1 MVYSK
6 HFPSPH
12 TLLPSLTSFSSVTVN
27 VDVDSS
33 LSGGHVEG
41 EEPRGSDTAAA
52 ATKNL
57 TLTLVTIKRLGV
69 EGEGVE
75 SEDVE
80 EGRDRV
86 RMIMASNFYHFLY
99 LHTLTPSHTHT
110 LPYSPWRQPSQHQS
124 VWRLAFVA
132 WYYWTGRTSHGL
144 SVVPLSL
151 LVPRG
156 NDVRDHQQRRRRRWK
171 WE

>member
-1 MVYSK
+1 M
-6 HFPSPH
+6 
-12 TLLPSLTSFSSVTVN
+12 LTSTAPSV
-27 VDVDSS
+27 VDMLREKSPEEAILQLLRRRIS
-33 LSGGHVEG
+33 LSHSSRSNDWVWRVKVWRVRMWRRG
-41 EEPRGSDTAAA
+41 E
-52 ATKNL
+52 
-57 TLTLVTIKRLGV
+57 
-69 EGEGVE
+69 
-75 SEDVE
+75 
-80 EGRDRV
+80 DRV

-144 SVVPLSL
+144 SVVPPSL